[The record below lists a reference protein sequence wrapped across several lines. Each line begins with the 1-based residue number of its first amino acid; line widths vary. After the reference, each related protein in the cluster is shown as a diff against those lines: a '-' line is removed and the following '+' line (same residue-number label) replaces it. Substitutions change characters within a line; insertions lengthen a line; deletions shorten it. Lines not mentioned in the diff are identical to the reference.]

1 MTIRTFC
8 TFICLVILIIT
19 GISLIFIINPKRAK
33 QTEYCF
39 DLGQPVKDI
48 NGRNIKENMNI
59 QKNTIVLFFNSD
71 CDYCKQEIDFINKNI
86 DLFKSKY
93 NLLIVSFENRD
104 KLKIFE
110 NLTKV
115 DNSSPFIIVSDPDF
129 NLINKY
135 EITEFPSL
143 FLFTPDGQERLSH
156 RGIALDTLEDLLKQT
171 F

>member
-1 MTIRTFC
+1 MTMRTICIFV
-8 TFICLVILIIT
+8 CLVILIIT
-19 GISLIFIINPKRAK
+19 GISLMFIINPKRTK
-33 QTEYCF
+33 QIEYSF
-39 DLGQPVKDI
+39 DLGQPIKDI
-48 NGRNIKENMNI
+48 NGRNIQENLNI

-71 CDYCKQEIDFINKNI
+71 CDYCKQEIDFIDKNI
-86 DLFKSKY
+86 DVFKSKY

-110 NLTKV
+110 NLTKI

-129 NLINKY
+129 ELINKY
-135 EITEFPSL
+135 EIIEFPSL

-156 RGIALDTLEDLLKQT
+156 RGIALDTLEELLKQT